1 MIIDPVRHYSD
12 RDLTGGFV
20 AITVLGLSAVQGKS
34 LLNDYGM
41 RSSEIIMSE
50 SQPFICRWSAGF
62 RLAVTMSAASQ

>member
-1 MIIDPVRHYSD
+1 MIVDPVRHYSD
-12 RDLTGGFV
+12 RDLADGFA

-50 SQPFICRWSAGF
+50 SQPFICRWSPGF
-62 RLAVTMSAASQ
+62 RLAVTMSAAPQ

>member
-1 MIIDPVRHYSD
+1 MIVDPVRHYSD
-12 RDLTGGFV
+12 RDLAAGFA

-50 SQPFICRWSAGF
+50 SQPFICRWSPGF

>member
-1 MIIDPVRHYSD
+1 MIVDPVRHYSD
-12 RDLTGGFV
+12 RDLADGFV

-34 LLNDYGM
+34 LLSDYGM